1 MGRKVY
7 ILYKLH
13 FQYSLTLFC
22 LLTIRVQI
30 IAGDLTLRFIRGTF
44 RSTSHIWKGCCN
56 RPIIVSSPFLKYFIH
71 GLAMCTPA
79 LIILSY
85 VDISVTARPLQFA
98 CAHPIDKISNYGELP
113 RYIGLI
119 SMAWLLIMFA
129 Q

>member
-1 MGRKVY
+1 MGRKVH

-44 RSTSHIWKGCCN
+44 RSTSHIWKGFCN
-56 RPIIVSSPFLKYFIH
+56 RPIVSSPFLKYFIH
-71 GLAMCTPA
+71 GLATCTPV

-85 VDISVTARPLQFA
+85 ADISVTARPLQFA

-113 RYIGLI
+113 RYIGLV